1 MRMLILAGAAALCI
15 GVIGANSASAAP
27 ANATVIGAAAETS
40 SPVTKAFCRVHRW
53 CEHGRCWVHRH
64 CW

>member
-1 MRMLILAGAAALCI
+1 
-15 GVIGANSASAAP
+15 
-27 ANATVIGAAAETS
+27 VIGAAAETS